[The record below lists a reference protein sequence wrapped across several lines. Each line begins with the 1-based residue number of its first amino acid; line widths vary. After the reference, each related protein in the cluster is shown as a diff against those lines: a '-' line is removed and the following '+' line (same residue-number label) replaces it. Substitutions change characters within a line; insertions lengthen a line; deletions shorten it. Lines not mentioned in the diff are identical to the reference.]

1 MYSVKAELYGLNEAC
16 MRKKMLFRHD
26 TRPQEFSM
34 RGLGPAARSMATY
47 RPPVVVQDISVLL
60 QKGSLSA

>member
-1 MYSVKAELYGLNEAC
+1 
-16 MRKKMLFRHD
+16 
-26 TRPQEFSM
+26 M